1 MILFHPSRN
10 LAARIARWSAKGIW
24 SSKLVA
30 GTWAT
35 VRHFEQRLVA
45 QALPAGQTEEPLSR
59 VHVVRLLSRVERIV
73 REPSTRER
81 LEAPGLP

>member
-1 MILFHPSRN
+1 MIRFHPSRN
-10 LAARIARWSAKGIW
+10 LAARIARWSAKGVW

-30 GTWAT
+30 GTRAL
-35 VRHFEQRLVA
+35 VRPLEQRLVA
-45 QALPAGQTEEPLSR
+45 QGLPEGQTEQPLSR

-81 LEAPGLP
+81 VEAPGLP